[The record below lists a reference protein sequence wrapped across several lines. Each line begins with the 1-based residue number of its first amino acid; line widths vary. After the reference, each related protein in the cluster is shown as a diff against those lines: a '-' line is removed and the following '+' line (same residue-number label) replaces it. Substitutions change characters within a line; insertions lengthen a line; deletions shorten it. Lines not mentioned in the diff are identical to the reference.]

1 MLKMHMI
8 YGAKGSGGGALG
20 AILATPLVNLLGK
33 IGATILCIGVVLM
46 FAVFTFGI
54 NMSEI
59 INNIVEKSEENRE
72 ERIERKQKL
81 KEEQLKA
88 RQEVIENR
96 KKEKNQKELMKTD
109 ANLKFSVSVTTRA
122 PREGEKDGVDYYFK
136 TEEEFKRLINS
147 KGLLEYTVYNGCY
160 YGTPVEGVN
169 KAINEGKICF
179 LIIEVE
185 GGQNIMKLMPEC
197 VPVFLP
203 PSLEVLE
210 ERLIKRHT
218 DSMEDIKHRI
228 ELAKTELSLADVYK
242 YNVVNDDL
250 EKAVDK
256 IEEILE
262 KELLA
267 HNR

>member
-1 MLKMHMI
+1 MAGKGML
-8 YGAKGSGGGALG
+8 
-20 AILATPLVNLLGK
+20 
-33 IGATILCIGVVLM
+33 VVLS
-46 FAVFTFGI
+46 APSGCGKDTVF
-54 NMSEI
+54 
-59 INNIVEKSEENRE
+59 
-72 ERIERKQKL
+72 
-81 KEEQLKA
+81 
-88 RQEVIENR
+88 
-96 KKEKNQKELMKTD
+96 KELCKRRD
-109 ANLKFSVSVTTRA
+109 DIVKSVSATTRN

-197 VPVFLP
+197 VPVFLLP

>member
-1 MLKMHMI
+1 MMAGKGML
-8 YGAKGSGGGALG
+8 
-20 AILATPLVNLLGK
+20 
-33 IGATILCIGVVLM
+33 VVLS
-46 FAVFTFGI
+46 APSGCGKDTVF
-54 NMSEI
+54 
-59 INNIVEKSEENRE
+59 
-72 ERIERKQKL
+72 
-81 KEEQLKA
+81 
-88 RQEVIENR
+88 
-96 KKEKNQKELMKTD
+96 KELCKRRD
-109 ANLKFSVSVTTRA
+109 DIVKSVSATTRN
-122 PREGEKDGVDYYFK
+122 PREGEKDGDDYYFK

-197 VPVFLP
+197 VPVFLLP

>member
-1 MLKMHMI
+1 MAGKGML
-8 YGAKGSGGGALG
+8 
-20 AILATPLVNLLGK
+20 
-33 IGATILCIGVVLM
+33 VVLS
-46 FAVFTFGI
+46 APSGCGKDTVF
-54 NMSEI
+54 
-59 INNIVEKSEENRE
+59 
-72 ERIERKQKL
+72 
-81 KEEQLKA
+81 
-88 RQEVIENR
+88 
-96 KKEKNQKELMKTD
+96 KELCKRRD
-109 ANLKFSVSVTTRA
+109 DIVKSVSATTRN

-197 VPVFLP
+197 VPVFLLP

-250 EKAVDK
+250 KKAVDK

>member
-1 MLKMHMI
+1 MAGKGML
-8 YGAKGSGGGALG
+8 
-20 AILATPLVNLLGK
+20 
-33 IGATILCIGVVLM
+33 VVLS
-46 FAVFTFGI
+46 APSGCGKDTVF
-54 NMSEI
+54 
-59 INNIVEKSEENRE
+59 
-72 ERIERKQKL
+72 
-81 KEEQLKA
+81 
-88 RQEVIENR
+88 
-96 KKEKNQKELMKTD
+96 KELCKRRND
-109 ANLKFSVSVTTRA
+109 IVKSVSATTRN

-179 LIIEVE
+179 LMIEVE

-197 VPVFLP
+197 VPVFLLP

>member
-1 MLKMHMI
+1 MAGKGML
-8 YGAKGSGGGALG
+8 
-20 AILATPLVNLLGK
+20 
-33 IGATILCIGVVLM
+33 VVLS
-46 FAVFTFGI
+46 APSGCGKDTVF
-54 NMSEI
+54 
-59 INNIVEKSEENRE
+59 
-72 ERIERKQKL
+72 
-81 KEEQLKA
+81 
-88 RQEVIENR
+88 
-96 KKEKNQKELMKTD
+96 KELCKRRD
-109 ANLKFSVSVTTRA
+109 DIVKSVSATTRN

-136 TEEEFKRLINS
+136 TEEECKRLINS

-197 VPVFLP
+197 VPVFLLP

>member
-1 MLKMHMI
+1 MMAGKGML
-8 YGAKGSGGGALG
+8 
-20 AILATPLVNLLGK
+20 
-33 IGATILCIGVVLM
+33 VVLS
-46 FAVFTFGI
+46 APSGCGKDTVF
-54 NMSEI
+54 
-59 INNIVEKSEENRE
+59 
-72 ERIERKQKL
+72 
-81 KEEQLKA
+81 
-88 RQEVIENR
+88 
-96 KKEKNQKELMKTD
+96 KELCKRRD
-109 ANLKFSVSVTTRA
+109 DIVKSVSATTRN

-197 VPVFLP
+197 VPVFLLP

>member
-1 MLKMHMI
+1 MAGKGML
-8 YGAKGSGGGALG
+8 
-20 AILATPLVNLLGK
+20 
-33 IGATILCIGVVLM
+33 VVLS
-46 FAVFTFGI
+46 APSGCGKDTVF
-54 NMSEI
+54 
-59 INNIVEKSEENRE
+59 
-72 ERIERKQKL
+72 
-81 KEEQLKA
+81 
-88 RQEVIENR
+88 
-96 KKEKNQKELMKTD
+96 KELCKRRD
-109 ANLKFSVSVTTRA
+109 DIVKSVSATTRN

-197 VPVFLP
+197 VPVFLLP

-250 EKAVDK
+250 DKAVDK
-256 IEEILE
+256 VEEIIE
-262 KELLA
+262 KELIA